1 MPVKLVRY
9 DAACKA
15 LAAARNI
22 DEVKS
27 IRDKAVAI
35 EAYARQCKNKDMEAD
50 AFEIR
55 KRAERRLYEVKEE
68 KPKAKGTRGTGRPK
82 IGGLSKKPPK
92 GEATLADLGV
102 DKNLLARINVAGQ
115 MPEAEFEAMVAKG
128 RDEVKKSAERAA
140 ESKAKRKQKHRK
152 IAEEASY
159 TLAEKGP
166 FPLILADPPWKWGH
180 FGEQD
185 QENEEG
191 KGRTPDQ
198 HYPTMTHDEILD
210 HCVDGK
216 PVVELAHADAVLFL
230 WCTSSNVP
238 RALEVMER
246 WGFEFKS
253 SAAWVKMKDGK
264 LQTGMGLVFRNAHEI
279 LLYGTRGAMPGPQ
292 HQPHSVFVY
301 PRGKHSAKPPEVR
314 EVIERMYPDFD
325 EKTRLELFA
334 REKVPG
340 WTGHGFEAPR

>member
-1 MPVKLVRY
+1 M
-9 DAACKA
+9 
-15 LAAARNI
+15 
-22 DEVKS
+22 S
-27 IRDKAVAI
+27 
-35 EAYARQCKNKDMEAD
+35 
-50 AFEIR
+50 
-55 KRAERRLYEVKEE
+55 
-68 KPKAKGTRGTGRPK
+68 
-82 IGGLSKKPPK
+82 
-92 GEATLADLGV
+92 
-102 DKNLLARINVAGQ
+102 LARCRRPSSKRWSRRG
-115 MPEAEFEAMVAKG
+115 AMRSRKARSVRPSPRRNG
-128 RDEVKKSAERAA
+128 NKSAGRSRRRRAT
-140 ESKAKRKQKHRK
+140 S
-152 IAEEASY
+152 
-159 TLAEKGP
+159 LAEKGP

-191 KGRTPDQ
+191 KGAARTSTT
-198 HYPTMTHDEILD
+198 PTMTHDEILD

-292 HQPHSVFVY
+292 PAALGLRLPARQAQREAARG
-301 PRGKHSAKPPEVR
+301 PRGDRA
-314 EVIERMYPDFD
+314 D
-325 EKTRLELFA
+325 
-334 REKVPG
+334 VPG
-340 WTGHGFEAPR
+340 LRREDAPRAVRPRESAGLDRAWLRGAAMIKLPAEIVRGAASTARRSSAATPTTTIRNPPPSRSWAPRKTPSSKRKARWRNAYSRPSVASLSRPSTGPAAPSSTGSTSSSTGWPST